1 MVHQLLVYADDANI
15 LGRNEHT
22 TKENKE
28 ALLASKETGQE
39 INADKTK
46 YRAMSRNQNAG

>member
-1 MVHQLLVYADDANI
+1 MVHQLLVHAIYVNI
-15 LGRNEHT
+15 LGGSVHT

-28 ALLASKETGQE
+28 ALLAGKETGQE

-46 YRAMSRNQNAG
+46 YRVMS